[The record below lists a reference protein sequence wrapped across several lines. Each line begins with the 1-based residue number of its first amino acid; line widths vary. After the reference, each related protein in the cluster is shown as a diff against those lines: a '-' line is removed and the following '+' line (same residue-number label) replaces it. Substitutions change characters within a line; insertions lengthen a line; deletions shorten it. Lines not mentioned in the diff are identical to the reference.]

1 MPKHRNRKIGSDIM
15 IFCSRDQTNRE
26 QFYCQVAC
34 ENKRN
39 WDTCPFR
46 KIAQIQLDL
55 SGNPISTTPAILAKR
70 RRKVLKNAGKYLTDG
85 VR

>member
-1 MPKHRNRKIGSDIM
+1 M
-15 IFCSRDQTNRE
+15 IFCSRDQTNYE
-26 QFYCQVAC
+26 QFFCQVAC

-46 KIAQIQLDL
+46 KSAQIQLDL
-55 SGNPISTTPAILAKR
+55 SGRPIATTPPILAKR
-70 RRKVLKNAGKYLTDG
+70 RRKAMQNPGKYLTDG